1 MPLKRRVFIYKKG
14 DVTKAIKEI
23 SNGGKVRETCR
34 KYNIPRA
41 RVINTLKHK
50 YSWDRKMEPPTILT
64 TQEESTL
71 KSWIIA
77 MANKWFPVNREMI
90 LDTVKD
96 IIIEQKLP
104 NPFKDNVPSKK
115 WFASFLKRHP
125 DVFARLV
132 EYRNISKSPVTVSAL
147 RMWYKNLKDYLIT
160 EGVADILEDPERIF
174 GADECSF
181 QTGSTGLV
189 HGPQGLNYDET
200 SNKDKESLTVVGTI
214 AASGSILPPL
224 IVYPSRLPP
233 QVFRLVNGEWC
244 VRQSDKGNLTSK
256 CVFDYIADTL
266 VPKLKVQYIQTHVG
280 SKLLMVNNYSYCR
293 KHTSKTR
300 EKWQCTKRKSKECQ
314 AYVMLDLVNSGM
326 TLNGQH
332 NHEPTQYHRNSQ
344 GLYIKIG

>member
-41 RVINTLKHK
+41 RVINKLKHK

-132 EYRNISKSPVTVSAL
+132 EYRNISESPVTVSAL

-181 QTGSTGLV
+181 QTGFTGLV

-256 CVFDYIADTL
+256 CVFDYISDTL

-293 KHTSKTR
+293 KHTSKIR
-300 EKWQCTKRKSKECQ
+300 EKWQCTKKMSKECQ
-314 AYVMLDLVNSGM
+314 AYVILDLVNSGM